1 MCQGGKS
8 VQCTLYSVQSV
19 QCTECTVY
27 RVSNV
32 QCTLYRVYSVQCTG
46 YRVQCTVYIST
57 PEYTKHVSKTHI
69 EHEIEQLDLG
79 QSFTMGPL
87 NTPRQMDRQ
96 TDR

>member
-1 MCQGGKS
+1 MY
-8 VQCTLYSVQSV
+8 TV

-27 RVSNV
+27 RVYSVQSEQCTVYTVQSV
-32 QCTLYRVYSVQCTG
+32 QCTVYSVQCTG

-57 PEYTKHVSKTHI
+57 PEYTKHVSKAHI

-79 QSFTMGPL
+79 ESFPMGPL